1 MNSKSK
7 PGKSKNPADIWRDFI
22 QAELKS
28 NSNLGKSFEK
38 AGYGGYDDKT
48 KTLTLFFADDALK
61 KSAQGQSQ
69 KLKDKLKQQSLTCD
83 RIQFETGEISMSKAT
98 TASPPAK
105 SSKISNPLQA
115 LNIVEFG
122 ELSQPL
128 LEEAVK
134 AEKTCTSIY
143 EKLNRRN
150 EELAG
155 KEGVMTVSFNWRVR
169 VGGTRGFRE
178 LLLPVF
184 HPIFGIP
191 YIPSSSLKG
200 ATRSWARQ
208 NPDAAKHIQELLG
221 MLEGKEA
228 KAAKVEFL
236 DAFPTK
242 PCLSVDVATPQ
253 WHWKDNK
260 VDYKPEP
267 HPLLSME
274 QPQILIGLRP
284 SGRGTA
290 TDVATVKKWLEEAL
304 NTGGIG
310 SRVSSGYGGSIGKK
324 ALLAHHKSYSFELW
338 TQGMYGST
346 PPTKENGYQGKIEF
360 RPTAVRGIL
369 RYWFRAV
376 ALALYEPTIGQ
387 TIEDELF
394 GKLSQQGKFSLSV
407 ITNPSSRIDPPYC
420 YDGRIYLEA
429 TESKY
434 LNLIEKLLILASH
447 LGGVGRGSRRPLHL
461 LDINGRK
468 QMRGCHWDVSGANL
482 PLEYD
487 AKKWEDFFCDLKKA
501 FEKVRSPLGSHTSD
515 PGKPKQR
522 QQDVLDKNAQI
533 WLLNSANQ
541 VEPNKVKNWSAEGD
555 DTHVRG
561 SALNLFYSRD
571 DFKGKNITG
580 KGNAFVGGALETPSY
595 VWIKSLFPV
604 SGSPYQVVTIF
615 GANDTARQKF
625 VAELKNQGAI
635 QVYPP
640 KSSPK
645 SSAPVKKK
653 K

>member
-7 PGKSKNPADIWRDFI
+7 PGKSKNSADIWHDFI

-28 NSNLGKSFEK
+28 NSNLGKLFEK

-48 KTLTLFFADDALK
+48 KTLTLFLPDDALK
-61 KSAQGQSQ
+61 NSAQGQWQ

-83 RIQFETGEISMSKAT
+83 RIEFKTGEVSMSKPT
-98 TASPPAK
+98 SSTPPTK

-115 LNIVEFG
+115 LNFAEFG
-122 ELSQPL
+122 EDSKGNELSQPV
-128 LEEAVK
+128 LEAAVR

-143 EKLNRRN
+143 EKLNRRT

-155 KEGVMTVSFNWRVR
+155 KEGVITISFNWRVR

-200 ATRSWARQ
+200 AAKSWARQ
-208 NPDAAKHIQELLG
+208 NPNTSQQEIEELLG
-221 MLEGKEA
+221 ILEGKEA

-290 TDVATVKKWLEEAL
+290 ADVETVKKWLENAI
-304 NTGGIG
+304 NTSGIG
-310 SRVSSGYGGSIGKK
+310 SRVSSGYGCSIGKNP
-324 ALLAHHKSYSFELW
+324 LLAHHKSYSFELW

-346 PPTKENGYQGKIEF
+346 PPTKDNGYQGKIEF

-376 ALALYEPTIGQ
+376 TLALYEPTICQ

-407 ITNPSSRIDPPYC
+407 ITNPSSRIDPYC
-420 YDGRIYLEA
+420 YAGTIYLEA

-434 LNLIEKLLILASH
+434 INLIEKLLILASH

-461 LDINGRK
+461 LNHR
-468 QMRGCHWDVSGANL
+468 MRGCNWDVSGVDL

-487 AKKWEDFFCDLKKA
+487 AKKWEIFFDDLKKA

-515 PGKPKQR
+515 PGQPGRR

-533 WLLNSANQ
+533 WLLNSPNQ
-541 VEPNKVKNWSAEGD
+541 VEPTKVKNWSEEGD
-555 DTHVRG
+555 GATVRG
-561 SALNLFYSRD
+561 TALNLLYSSD

-580 KGNAFVGGALETPSY
+580 KGNPFVGGALETPSY
-595 VWIKSLFPV
+595 VWIKSIFPV
-604 SGSPYQVVTIF
+604 SNSPYQVVTIF
-615 GANDTARQKF
+615 GTNDNARQKF
-625 VAELKNQGAI
+625 ATELKKQGAI

-640 KSSPK
+640 NSS
-645 SSAPVKKK
+645 PVKKK

>member
-7 PGKSKNPADIWRDFI
+7 PGKSKNPADIWGDFI

-28 NSNLGKSFEK
+28 NSNLGKLFEK

-48 KTLTLFFADDALK
+48 KTLTLFLADEALK

-83 RIQFETGEISMSKAT
+83 RIEFKTGEVSMSKPT
-98 TASPPAK
+98 TSTPPPK

-115 LNIVEFG
+115 LNIVKFG
-122 ELSQPL
+122 ELPQPL

-143 EKLNRRN
+143 EKLNRRT

-155 KEGVMTVSFNWRVR
+155 KEGVMTISFNWRVR

-200 ATRSWARQ
+200 AAKSWARQ
-208 NPDAAKHIQELLG
+208 NPNSSKQEIEELLG

-242 PCLSVDVATPQ
+242 PCLSIDVATPQ
-253 WHWKDNK
+253 WHWKDNH
-260 VDYKPEP
+260 VNYKPEP

-290 TDVATVKKWLEEAL
+290 TDVETVKKWLENAI
-304 NTGGIG
+304 NTSGIG
-310 SRVSSGYGGSIGKK
+310 SRVSSGYGCSIGKNP
-324 ALLAHHKSYSFELW
+324 LLAHHKSYSFELW

-346 PPTKENGYQGKIEF
+346 PPTKENGYQGQIEF

-376 ALALYEPTIGQ
+376 ALALYEPTICQ

-407 ITNPSSRIDPPYC
+407 ITNPSSRIDPYC
-420 YDGRIYLEA
+420 YAGTIYLEA

-447 LGGVGRGSRRPLHL
+447 LGGVGRGSRRPLHRL
-461 LDINGRK
+461 NGR
-468 QMRGCHWDVSGANL
+468 MRGCHWLVETANYPL
-482 PLEYD
+482 PYD
-487 AKKWEDFFCDLKKA
+487 EKKWKA
-501 FEKVRSPLGSHTSD
+501 FFQSITPAFQKVRSPTGSYTSS
-515 PGKPKQR
+515 PGDSRQR
-522 QQDVLDKNAQI
+522 RQDVLDKNAQV
-533 WLLNSANQ
+533 WLLKSPGL
-541 VEPNKVKNWSAEGD
+541 VEVNNVKTWDSQNVKGD
-555 DTHVRG
+555 
-561 SALNLFYSRD
+561 ALNLLYGNTK
-571 DFKGKNITG
+571 FKGVSGHT
-580 KGNAFVGGALETPSY
+580 GNANVGGKLETPSF
-595 VWIKSLFPV
+595 VWIKSIFP
-604 SGSPYQVVTIF
+604 GEGDPYQVVTIF
-615 GANDTARQKF
+615 GVDHSERLEFAN
-625 VAELKNQGAI
+625 ELKNKGAI
-635 QVYPP
+635 LVYGTIPSGEKTTFQNTPRPKPP
-640 KSSPK
+640 RRK
-645 SSAPVKKK
+645 
-653 K
+653 

>member
-28 NSNLGKSFEK
+28 NSNLGKLFEK

-48 KTLTLFFADDALK
+48 KTLTLFLPDEGLK

-83 RIQFETGEISMSKAT
+83 RIEFKTGEVSISKPTIST
-98 TASPPAK
+98 PPTK
-105 SSKISNPLQA
+105 SSKIGNPLQA
-115 LNIVEFG
+115 LNIAKFG
-122 ELSQPL
+122 KDPKGNELSQDV
-128 LEEAVK
+128 LEEAVT

-143 EKLNRRN
+143 EKLNRRT

-155 KEGVMTVSFNWRVR
+155 KEGVITISFNWRVR

-274 QPQILIGLRP
+274 QPQILIGLCP

-290 TDVATVKKWLEEAL
+290 TDVETVKKWLENAI
-304 NTGGIG
+304 NTSGIG
-310 SRVSSGYGGSIGKK
+310 SRVSSGYGCSIGKK
-324 ALLAHHKSYSFELW
+324 PLLAHHKSYNFELW
-338 TQGMYGST
+338 TQGMYGS
-346 PPTKENGYQGKIEF
+346 KDKIEF

-376 ALALYEPTIGQ
+376 ALALYEPTICQ

-407 ITNPSSRIDPPYC
+407 ITNPPSRIDPYC
-420 YDGRIYLEA
+420 YAGTIYLEA

-447 LGGVGRGSRRPLHL
+447 LGGVGRGSRRPLHRL
-461 LDINGRK
+461 NGR
-468 QMRGCHWDVSGANL
+468 MRGCHWLVETANYPL
-482 PLEYD
+482 PYD
-487 AKKWEDFFCDLKKA
+487 EKKWKDFFQSITPA
-501 FEKVRSPLGSHTSD
+501 FQKVQLPTGSYTSSPGDSR
-515 PGKPKQR
+515 QR
-522 QQDVLDKNAQI
+522 RQDVLDKNAQV
-533 WLLNSANQ
+533 WLLKSPGL
-541 VEPNKVKNWSAEGD
+541 VEVNNVKTWDSQNVKGD
-555 DTHVRG
+555 
-561 SALNLFYSRD
+561 ALNLLYGNTK
-571 DFKGKNITG
+571 FKGVSGDT
-580 KGNAFVGGALETPSY
+580 GNANVGGKLETPSF
-595 VWIKSLFPV
+595 VWIKSIFPV
-604 SGSPYQVVTIF
+604 EGEPYQIVTIF
-615 GANDTARQKF
+615 GVDHFDRLEFAK
-625 VAELKNQGAI
+625 ELKKQGAI
-635 QVYPP
+635 LVSGTMSSGEKTTPQNTPRPNPP
-640 KSSPK
+640 RRK
-645 SSAPVKKK
+645 
-653 K
+653 